1 MEVVSDD
8 SLNEPKPA
16 SPPIQRKLQ
25 KEKRKHKEDNVSRS
39 PLSLSSQFGTFVKL
53 FAAGASVNTPPISPI
68 DSRSRDKEE
77 HESTEDAIKS
87 AESAFKNLSPVPE
100 EYNTSPEK
108 HRHSHKSP
116 SPVPTSKHH
125 HQKHHYS
132 GLTTKIKEVLFPFT
146 FFFFFSFNLS
156 SNGLFFFSNKICELT
171 EENKSLKSSL
181 SEKERLLG
189 VYEDIMRRNT
199 QVSFRVAVIFT
210 LVACKNGRHR
220 CCKTLCS
227 SRAKT

>member
-1 MEVVSDD
+1 MLEIDDKLTVEVVSDD

-77 HESTEDAIKS
+77 HESAEDAIKS
-87 AESAFKNLSPVPE
+87 AESAFANMSPVPE
-100 EYNTSPEK
+100 EYNTSPNYTEK
-108 HRHSHKSP
+108 HHHSHNSP

-125 HQKHHYS
+125 HQRHHDS
-132 GLTTKIKEVLFPFT
+132 GLKTKIKEVVLHFLFFPF
-146 FFFFFSFNLS
+146 L
-156 SNGLFFFSNKICELT
+156 LT
-171 EENKSLKSSL
+171 
-181 SEKERLLG
+181 
-189 VYEDIMRRNT
+189 
-199 QVSFRVAVIFT
+199 
-210 LVACKNGRHR
+210 
-220 CCKTLCS
+220 
-227 SRAKT
+227 